1 MFDCLTKRRLSKV
14 DDSIPVFSLNN
25 YRGYARITSVYD
37 GDTFKACIILHGQ
50 VRKFIFRTLG
60 YDAPEMKPR
69 LIIDNRDQYIQDAIL
84 AREMFKEELGFDS
97 SAPHQWWN
105 PFMCRNK
112 VNGWV
117 WIECYANDKYG
128 RTLVNVFKTKPSCD
142 IIDPTSVNDIMINSG
157 LVNPYDGK
165 TKKQFI

>member
-37 GDTFKACIILHGQ
+37 GDTFKACIILDGR
-50 VRKFIFRTLG
+50 VKKFIFRTLG

-84 AREMFKEELGFDS
+84 AREMFKEDWVTPAVAAVNAKQQDVSELWLDHGPDF
-97 SAPHQWWN
+97 PKE
-105 PFMCRNK
+105 K
-112 VNGWV
+112 V
-117 WIECYANDKYG
+117 
-128 RTLVNVFKTKPSCD
+128 TKRQ
-142 IIDPTSVNDIMINSG
+142 PTR
-157 LVNPYDGK
+157 
-165 TKKQFI
+165 

>member
-37 GDTFKACIILHGQ
+37 GDTFKACIILDGR

-97 SAPHQWWN
+97 SGDCDFRRIRGSGAIQ
-105 PFMCRNK
+105 NK
-112 VNGWV
+112 THL
-117 WIECYANDKYG
+117 
-128 RTLVNVFKTKPSCD
+128 RR
-142 IIDPTSVNDIMINSG
+142 
-157 LVNPYDGK
+157 
-165 TKKQFI
+165 